1 MGLQLKI
8 FDRRPERLE
17 PGSAAEFFVNS
28 YLGVRFLIGL
38 IAFTLP
44 FALIFIDGVFLDD
57 SPVRGSM
64 SAYYHSGAREVFVG
78 GLFMVGGFLLSYMSS
93 RPRTWDFV
101 LSFTAGILVIIVAI
115 FPTARYRVLVD
126 GTYKDI
132 GVPDDSCTNF
142 PGPPFCAAIQEH
154 FGESTVKMI
163 HGVSASLFVLLL
175 AALCVVFALREF
187 GYGSAAEHV
196 CGKHRD
202 VRVVWRKLRRE
213 RQLWRHLTRGADLP
227 GTDGE
232 PAPGPRARKVL
243 IYLAT
248 GAGILVGAVVAVFIS
263 TYWGEVISF
272 VSFGIAW
279 LVAGKDLGTVQKAK
293 QWVAEKLNMAEPT
306 QAEPVIKPGEAE

>member
-28 YLGVRFLIGL
+28 YLGVRFLIGG

-44 FALIFIDGVFLDD
+44 FVLIGIDRFFLDG

-101 LSFTAGILVIIVAI
+101 LSATAGLLVIIVAI
-115 FPTARYRVLVD
+115 FPTARYQVLVD

-132 GVPDDSCTNF
+132 GVPDDSCADF

-154 FGESTVKMI
+154 FGEASVRMV
-163 HGVSASLFVLLL
+163 HQVSASLFVLLL
-175 AALCVVFALREF
+175 AALCLVFALREF
-187 GYGSAAEHV
+187 GYGSAAEHL

-202 VRVVWRKLRRE
+202 VRVVWRRLRRE
-213 RQLWRHLTRGADLP
+213 RQLWRHLTHGADLP
-227 GTDGE
+227 GADGQ
-232 PAPGPRARKVL
+232 PAPGPSARKVL
-243 IYLAT
+243 IYLGT
-248 GAGILVGAVVAVFIS
+248 GLGILLGAAVAVTIS

-272 VSFGIAW
+272 VSFGVAW
-279 LVAGKDLGTVQKAK
+279 LVAGKDLGTVQRAK
-293 QWVAEKLNMAEPT
+293 QWVADKLNLTEPT
-306 QAEPVIKPGEAE
+306 PDEPVIEAGEAE